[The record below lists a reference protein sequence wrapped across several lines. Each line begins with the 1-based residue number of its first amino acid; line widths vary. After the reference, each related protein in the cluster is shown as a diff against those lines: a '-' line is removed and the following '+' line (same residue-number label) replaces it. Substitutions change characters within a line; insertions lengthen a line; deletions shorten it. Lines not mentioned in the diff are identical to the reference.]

1 MFNLAGPSA
10 LVNAM
15 RIAQLLTD
23 QAVLGHLKYQG
34 KGTACYLDA
43 ASLAI
48 LWMTLTLTVM
58 TRGVSGTINML
69 CSQALGAGNRK
80 LSDTWLVTGL
90 ILSVAA
96 AAIISALWLLTE
108 DVVSLYAA
116 NQTLGSASDHAGS
129 CADGPG
135 DPVKLAASYAIH
147 STAYTLPTLWTE
159 CVNAWLLAE
168 RIIRPQLC
176 VYALALVGNLA
187 LNIVLVHGIGG
198 WHGLGFLG
206 SPLATT
212 ATRVLQLIVLVCLLP
227 LTKVELPRLRFRE
240 ALKPSRLR
248 TFLMQA
254 LPRCVSAALEEI
266 ALQACGALAG
276 RLGSV
281 ETDAHN
287 SMLMTFFWLTAP
299 LYGVGTATQQRM
311 GYFLGEGQPRA
322 ARTVGV
328 LCLYVLS
335 GLSIVVAAVL
345 VATRGYLGVVFS
357 NSPEVVD
364 MVAAITPLVAGAYTV
379 VGLFYASMATLN
391 GQGRPLPVALAF
403 FFGAFLVSPSLAYVL
418 SFVVGCCGSVKLF
431 GLWLGLIA
439 GYSITTLISGAAV
452 LRSDWAHLS
461 KLAQE
466 RSEVQHASGQ
476 VQQPDGSRS
485 PRDGSGHM
493 SRAPVMEA
501 PLLQNEVTPPP
512 AYQHPSAADAET
524 WQEAD

>member
-1 MFNLAGPSA
+1 MVVHQPYVSCWHECRLMFNLAGPSA

-212 ATRVLQLIVLVCLLP
+212 ATRASCSSSCSCACCPSQRSSCRGCAFARRSSRRGCGPSSCRRCRGVCR
-227 LTKVELPRLRFRE
+227 PR
-240 ALKPSRLR
+240 SRR
-248 TFLMQA
+248 SHC
-254 LPRCVSAALEEI
+254 R
-266 ALQACGALAG
+266 
-276 RLGSV
+276 
-281 ETDAHN
+281 
-287 SMLMTFFWLTAP
+287 
-299 LYGVGTATQQRM
+299 
-311 GYFLGEGQPRA
+311 RA
-322 ARTVGV
+322 ER
-328 LCLYVLS
+328 S
-335 GLSIVVAAVL
+335 
-345 VATRGYLGVVFS
+345 
-357 NSPEVVD
+357 
-364 MVAAITPLVAGAYTV
+364 
-379 VGLFYASMATLN
+379 
-391 GQGRPLPVALAF
+391 PVASAR
-403 FFGAFLVSPSLAYVL
+403 SRPTR
-418 SFVVGCCGSVKLF
+418 
-431 GLWLGLIA
+431 
-439 GYSITTLISGAAV
+439 TTPCS
-452 LRSDWAHLS
+452 
-461 KLAQE
+461 
-466 RSEVQHASGQ
+466 
-476 VQQPDGSRS
+476 
-485 PRDGSGHM
+485 
-493 SRAPVMEA
+493 
-501 PLLQNEVTPPP
+501 
-512 AYQHPSAADAET
+512 
-524 WQEAD
+524 